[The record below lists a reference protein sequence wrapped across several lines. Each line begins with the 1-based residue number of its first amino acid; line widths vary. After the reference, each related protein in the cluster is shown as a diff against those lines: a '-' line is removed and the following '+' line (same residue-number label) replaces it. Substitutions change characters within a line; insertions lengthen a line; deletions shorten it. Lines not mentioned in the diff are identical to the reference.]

1 MKDYMKNESK
11 IQSEHFTPCNCLKID
26 VTSLCDN

>member
-1 MKDYMKNESK
+1 MNELYEKKVK
-11 IQSEHFTPCNCLKID
+11 INLNILTPCNCLKID